1 MIGARRGSSLALAA
15 LTTFAALVACGGSDD
30 VSVGRLD
37 PKPSCAAGFCH
48 INQACTLVIADC
60 ASVPGQ
66 AALGPC
72 TRRPT
77 DCSPPDPPEWICGCD
92 GHSYETPCLAA
103 TAGVG
108 VASTGKCPAP

>member
-1 MIGARRGSSLALAA
+1 MIGARRASSVALAVIAALAA
-15 LTTFAALVACGGSDD
+15 LAACGGSDD

-37 PKPSCAAGFCH
+37 PKPSCAAGSCH

-60 ASVPGQ
+60 TSVPGQ

-77 DCSPPDPPEWICGCD
+77 ECPPLDPPELVCGCD
-92 GHSYETPCLAA
+92 GHTYPSPCLAA
-103 TAGVG
+103 VAGVG
-108 VASTGKCPAP
+108 VSSIGACPTP